1 MITHASLFSGIGG
14 AEIAAAWM
22 GWENLF
28 HCDINPFGLQV
39 LRYWFPKSKEYNDI
53 KTTDFTPWRG
63 KVDVLTGGFPCQP
76 FSSVGR
82 RKGAE
87 DDRYLWPQMLRAIDE
102 VKPRYVV
109 GENVAGITTMVEQAE
124 TTKMA
129 NEASLFDE
137 DGVFEQTKTVKRYTV
152 DRICRDIEEHGYAVQ
167 PLAIPAIAVD
177 APHVRER
184 VWFLAKRRVADTV
197 RVGEQDV
204 NSFYDFFKGESVAQ
218 PQRVDGK
225 TNRHH
230 GERVSPSPREAD
242 GDEARDVPPNRGFE
256 AFPSQSPLRL
266 RDDGLPDRMADAPL
280 YEGSAEKWIKGC
292 LHGLGNAWCP
302 QVAFEIFKA
311 IQTDIEG

>member
-22 GWENLF
+22 GWKNLF

-39 LRYWFPKSKEYNDI
+39 LRYWFPNSVEYNDI
-53 KTTDFTPWRG
+53 KNTDFTPWRG

-109 GENVAGITTMVEQAE
+109 GENVAGITTMVEQTE

-129 NEASLFDE
+129 NEASLFEVGD
-137 DGVFEQTKTVKRYTV
+137 VFVQEKTVKRFTV
-152 DRICRDIEEHGYAVQ
+152 DKICGDLEEHGYAVQ

-197 RVGEQDV
+197 RVGEQDG
-204 NSFYDFFKGESVAQ
+204 NRFYDFFKGESVAQ
-218 PQRVDGK
+218 PQRVDCK

-230 GERVSPSPREAD
+230 GERFSPSPREAD
-242 GDEARDVPPNRGFE
+242 GGEARDVPPNRGFE

-266 RDDGLPDRMADAPL
+266 RDDGLPDRMADETVF
-280 YEGSAEKWIKGC
+280 EGSSLKWIKGC

>member
-14 AEIAAAWM
+14 AELAAAWM

-28 HCDINPFGLQV
+28 HCDINPFGLQI
-39 LRYWFPKSKEYNDI
+39 LKYWFPKSKEYNDI
-53 KTTDFTPWRG
+53 KNTDFTPWRG

-76 FSSVGR
+76 FSTFGR

-109 GENVAGITTMVEQAE
+109 GENVAGITSMVEQTE
-124 TTKMA
+124 TTKVA
-129 NEASLFDE
+129 NEASLFEVGD
-137 DGVFEQTKTVKRYTV
+137 VFEQEKTVKRYTV

-177 APHVRER
+177 APHIRER
-184 VWFLAKRRVADTV
+184 VWFLAKRRVADTA
-197 RVGEQDV
+197 RGGEQDA
-204 NSFYDFFKGESVAQ
+204 NIFYDFFKGESVAQ
-218 PQRVDGK
+218 QQRLECK

-230 GERVSPSPREAD
+230 VERFSPSPREAD
-242 GDEARDVPPNRGFE
+242 GGEARDVPPNRGFE
-256 AFPSQSPLRL
+256 AFPSQPPLRL
-266 RDDGLPDRMADAPL
+266 RNDGIPDRMAGEPL
-280 YEGSAEKWIKGC
+280 YEGSAIKWQNGC

-302 QVAFEIFKA
+302 QVALEIFKA